1 MHSKFVL
8 NNIGQEFSFIKKLH
22 ICLPIFAIVNLCEGK
37 KNLNHILNNLK
48 AKIGCSWDAW
58 K

>member
-1 MHSKFVL
+1 MYVIMHYKFVL

-37 KNLNHILNNLK
+37 KNLNIFWTSSTLT
-48 AKIGCSWDAW
+48 
-58 K
+58 

>member
-8 NNIGQEFSFIKKLH
+8 NNIGQELSFIKKLH

-37 KNLNHILNNLK
+37 KKKINILNILK
-48 AKIGCSWDAW
+48 ANIGCSWDAW